1 MQAVQIGAFLRGN
14 LVAAK
19 THVLIVEDDE
29 LVRSLLDAFLRERG
43 YRISAVGSGAAMRG
57 VLAHESIDIL
67 LLDLG
72 LPDEDGIALAR
83 QFRTVHQTPMMILT
97 ARSTRN
103 DRIAALE
110 IDANDYLMKP
120 FDPQELALRISNL
133 VARNR
138 GSEVDGRAPAFG
150 GFRFDVRNHALT
162 DSSGKAVQL
171 TPAVFSMLAAF
182 AKAPGRVLS
191 RDFLL
196 DAITRGGDAPGERVV
211 DVVVGRLRKKMGDD
225 PRNPSL
231 IKTVT
236 GFGYMLQ
243 ADS

>member
-1 MQAVQIGAFLRGN
+1 M
-14 LVAAK
+14 AAK
-19 THVLIVEDDE
+19 IHVLIVEDDE

-103 DRIAALE
+103 DRIATLE
-110 IDANDYLMKP
+110 IGADDYLVKP

-138 GSEVDGRAPAFG
+138 GSEVDGRAPAFAFG

-171 TPAVFSMLAAF
+171 TPAEFSILAAF